1 MRAKLRARGGF
12 CRVFCVSLLRGDED
26 KAAAKGSNDSWE
38 GDFCSKACAPR
49 QGLRVIGVSRG
60 LLGSSGWKACAED
73 RKNLKAA
80 RLRGQWGDSL

>member
-1 MRAKLRARGGF
+1 MRAILRARGGF